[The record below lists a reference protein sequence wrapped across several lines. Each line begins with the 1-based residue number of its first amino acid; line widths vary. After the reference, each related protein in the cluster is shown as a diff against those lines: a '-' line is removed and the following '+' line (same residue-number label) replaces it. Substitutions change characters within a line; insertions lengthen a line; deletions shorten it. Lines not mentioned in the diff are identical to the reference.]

1 MAQLKV
7 RGLRKTVGVPGL
19 FATAYGNVGSSIY
32 YALGL
37 VAAHALG
44 LTPLVFLFAGGLF
57 ALTAKTYA
65 EGAAMFPEAGGS
77 SSFARHAFN
86 EVVSFV
92 AGWGL
97 SLDYILTI
105 AISAFFVPHYLGAF
119 FPALG
124 HAPGDVIG
132 GIAVVGLL
140 ALVNIRGLGESAN
153 LNIALAVL
161 DLCTQVALV
170 VVGAAMVLH
179 PRLLVDQIHLGVAP
193 SFSQLVFA
201 VSISMLAYTGIETVS
216 NMAEEARDPGEQV
229 PKAVNLVLVA
239 VLAIYA
245 GISVIALSALPVH
258 QTSPDHYAT
267 PLGTT
272 YADDPVLGIVSA
284 LGLRGTIAT
293 VANYYVGALA
303 ATILLIATNAGMIG
317 ASRLSWS
324 LAEHRQLPSVFARL
338 HPRYHTP
345 WFTIVFFGAIA
356 AVLIL
361 PGNTAFLGNLYS
373 FGAMLSF
380 TIAHVSIV
388 ALRRR
393 RPELDRPYRAPWN
406 VRWRGA
412 EIPLTAVIGALGT
425 GAAFV
430 SVVVLHPEARLL
442 GTAWLAAGL
451 LGYVLYRRRLGL
463 DPRELQHVRRRER
476 PVDFLEVSYKSALV
490 PIFGPSVDGE
500 AMARAAVV
508 VDPGAAV
515 EALYVLRIPKAHELP
530 DSDFDG
536 QEYEARRALEIARL
550 QARSRGLK
558 VRTKLVRTRNPGR
571 AIVEE
576 ARERGSDLI
585 YVSTEHAPS
594 DERMLGPTTRY
605 LLAKR
610 PCRVI
615 VEGGE
620 PGSPLGVEENPRL
633 GRPDELHPAGPLGDV
648 EPDAAGG
655 GHPDDGAAGHQA
667 ADVGLPA
674 GQLPDQ
680 HLDRSADRLPLP
692 RQLLGEHGA
701 EHPDAGG
708 GPRPRHDRP
717 DRGAGAAQ

>member
-7 RGLRKTVGVPGL
+7 RGLRKSVGVTGL

-44 LTPLVFLFAGGLF
+44 LTPLVFMFAGGLF

-124 HAPGDVIG
+124 HQPGDVIG
-132 GIAVVGLL
+132 GIAVIGLL

-153 LNIALAVL
+153 LNIALAIL
-161 DLCTQVALV
+161 DLCTQLALV
-170 VVGAAMVLH
+170 VIGAALVLH
-179 PRLLVDQIHLGVAP
+179 PATLVGQVHFGVAP

-229 PKAVNLVLVA
+229 PKAVNLVLIA
-239 VLAIYA
+239 VLGLYA
-245 GISVIALSALPVH
+245 GISVIALSALPVT
-258 QTSPDHYAT
+258 QDAAGHYSTA
-267 PLGTT
+267 LGTT

-284 LGLRGTIAT
+284 LGLHGAVETGAH
-293 VANYYVGALA
+293 YYVGALA
-303 ATILLIATNAGMIG
+303 ATILVIATNAGMIG
-317 ASRLSWS
+317 ISRLSWS
-324 LAEHRQLPSVFARL
+324 LAEHRQLPGAFARL
-338 HPRYHTP
+338 HPRYQTP
-345 WFTIVFFGAIA
+345 WFTILFFSAM
-356 AVLIL
+356 AVLLLL
-361 PGNTAFLGNLYS
+361 PGDTEFLGNLYS

-380 TIAHVSIV
+380 TIAHLSII

-393 RPELDRPYRAPWN
+393 RPDVDRPYRAPWN
-406 VRWRGA
+406 VCWQGS
-412 EIPLTAVIGALGT
+412 EIPLTAVFGALGT

-430 SVVVLHPEARLL
+430 SVIVLHPEARII

-451 LGYVLYRRRLGL
+451 GGYLLYRRHLGI
-463 DPRELQHVRRRER
+463 DPRELHRVRRPER
-476 PVDFLEVSYKSALV
+476 PLDFLELSYKSALV
-490 PIFGPSVDGE
+490 PIFGNNIDAD
-500 AMARAAVV
+500 AMHRAATV
-508 VDPGAAV
+508 VDPDATV
-515 EALYVLRIPKAHELP
+515 EALYVLKIPQAHELP
-530 DSDFDG
+530 DRDFDAE
-536 QEYEARRALEIARL
+536 EYEARCLLEVARL
-550 QARSRGLK
+550 QARARGLR
-558 VRTKLVRTRNPGR
+558 VHVKLIRTRNPGR
-571 AIVEE
+571 SIVEE

-594 DERMLGPTTRY
+594 DERLLGPTTRY
-605 LLAKR
+605 LLEKR

-615 VEGGE
+615 VEGGNAGAE
-620 PGSPLGVEENPRL
+620 RNGAPQTSV
-633 GRPDELHPAGPLGDV
+633 GRW
-648 EPDAAGG
+648 
-655 GHPDDGAAGHQA
+655 
-667 ADVGLPA
+667 
-674 GQLPDQ
+674 
-680 HLDRSADRLPLP
+680 
-692 RQLLGEHGA
+692 HGA
-701 EHPDAGG
+701 VHSSA
-708 GPRPRHDRP
+708 
-717 DRGAGAAQ
+717 